1 MAGKPEIPQRDSAL
15 IKVLERLSDQLQKQD
30 LLLEDIVK
38 HQLKL
43 TKSVESADYN
53 WKMRQIDANEASRM
67 LRESVGRYRS
77 DMLSLVNEQD
87 HINKNIANLS
97 DLVNKTAYALEKAV
111 QILAGLEERVKT
123 QEKTINDHFSHSLK
137 QEKTLPERIADS
149 TRSITKMH
157 MDTEKSLGKMHQ
169 ETQRQLEK
177 LHQETTRRLLVLG
190 DMEAELQTLLIRT
203 EPPEK
208 KPLWFVRLI
217 RKACKFCR
225 TRLLRRFRR

>member
-1 MAGKPEIPQRDSAL
+1 MAGKAEIPQRDSAL
-15 IKVLERLSDQLQKQD
+15 IMVLERLSDQLQKQD
-30 LLLEDIVK
+30 LLLEDIIK
-38 HQLKL
+38 QQLKL

-53 WKMRQIDANEASRM
+53 WKMRQVDANESNRM

-97 DLVNKTAYALEKAV
+97 DFVNKTAYALEKAV
-111 QILAGLEERVKT
+111 QLLAGLEERVKT

-137 QEKTLPERIADS
+137 QAKTLPEGIADS

-169 ETQRQLEK
+169 ETQRRLEK

-190 DMEAELQTLLIRT
+190 DMETELQTLLIRT

-217 RKACKFCR
+217 RKAIKFCR
-225 TRLLRRFRR
+225 AKLSRMRRR